1 MKIDLG
7 KLRGNPEAPLLA
19 LDLFMVLLVLF
30 NLVWILFNTLF
41 ASQVVQAGV
50 AWLSADFHAW
60 YGTQIHPNF
69 LDYDMLFV
77 AVYVT
82 ELLFRWA
89 LAIVRRTYHRWF
101 FYPFVRWYDV
111 LGCIP
116 VGSFRWLRVLRAVSL
131 LWRLQKNGVIDL
143 SQTWLVR
150 TAGKYLDILTEE
162 VADRVVVNVLDGVH
176 GELARGNPVV
186 HRIGREVL
194 APRRDELLDWL
205 TSRLRDA
212 GSRTWQAQ
220 RAALHDYLSPA
231 IAEGLEASAE
241 VRRLQAIPLVGPA
254 VKDALDAAITDIAR
268 GIIERIANDLS
279 DPAGERQL
287 RNTLASVVDALTE
300 DDERL
305 AVLMREAL
313 LETLLI
319 VKQQVSVQQWKVR
332 EAEGF
337 YD

>member
-1 MKIDLG
+1 MKIHLS

-30 NLVWILFNTLF
+30 NLSWILFNTLF
-41 ASQVVQAGV
+41 ASQAVQAGV

-101 FYPFVRWYDV
+101 FYPFVHWYDV

-176 GELARGNPVV
+176 GEVARGNPVV

-220 RAALHDYLSPA
+220 RNALHDYLSPA

-254 VKDALDAAITDIAR
+254 VKEALDAAITDIAR
-268 GIIERIANDLS
+268 GIIERIANDLA
-279 DPAGERQL
+279 DPAGEQQL
-287 RNTLASVVDALTE
+287 RNILASMTDSLTE

-305 AVLMREAL
+305 AALVREAL
-313 LETLLI
+313 LEALLI
-319 VKQQVSVQQWKVR
+319 VRQQVSVQQWKVR

>member
-7 KLRGNPEAPLLA
+7 KLRGNPEAPLLV
-19 LDLFMVLLVLF
+19 LDLLMVLLVLF
-30 NLVWILFNTLF
+30 NLLWILFNTLF
-41 ASQVVQAGV
+41 ASRAAQAGV
-50 AWLSADFHAW
+50 AWVSADFHAW
-60 YGTQIHPNF
+60 YSAQIHPNF
-69 LDYDMLFV
+69 LDYDMMFV

-82 ELLFRWA
+82 ELLFRWG

-116 VGSFRWLRVLRAVSL
+116 VGSFRWLRVLRVVSL
-131 LWRLQKNGVIDL
+131 LWRLQQNGVIDL
-143 SQTWLVR
+143 RKTWLVR

-176 GELARGNPVV
+176 GEVERGNPVV

-205 TSRLRDA
+205 TAKLRDA
-212 GSRTWQAQ
+212 GSMTWQA
-220 RAALHDYLSPA
+220 RRTALRDYLSQT
-231 IAEGLEASAE
+231 IAQGMEASVE
-241 VRRLQAIPLVGPA
+241 VRRLQSIPLVGPA
-254 VKDALDAAITDIAR
+254 VKEALDAAITDIAR
-268 GIIERIANDLS
+268 GIIEQVASDLA
-279 DPAGERQL
+279 DPAGQQQL
-287 RNTLASVVDALTE
+287 RDTLATVLDALAE
-300 DDERL
+300 DDERATNL
-305 AVLMREAL
+305 IREAL

-319 VKQQVSVQQWKVR
+319 VRQQVSVQQWKVR
-332 EAEGF
+332 EAKGF